1 MNVAAGLQ
9 RHWNRI
15 DALTLLLLPLS
26 ICYGLIISIRAL
38 LYKLGVFR
46 VRHWNV
52 PILVVGNLTV
62 GGSGKTPLV
71 IELARGLRARGWR
84 PGVVSRG
91 YGGLSKGP
99 TTVTAA
105 TDPFLV
111 GDEPVLIAR
120 ETEVP
125 VVVARKRA
133 KAVDRLLQE
142 TEVNL
147 VIADDG
153 LQHLALGRVVEIA
166 VIDGVIGHGNGL
178 LLPAGPL
185 REPLR
190 RLERVDI
197 RVRRGGQPEEGEY
210 PMSVN
215 PSVARNLVSGQEVEL
230 VEFSGVPLVA
240 VAGIHQPERF
250 FSTLRNLGLQIQEKG
265 FSDNHAFQA
274 SDIPQA
280 PERPVLMT
288 AKDAVKCEPF
298 AQENWWAVKQ
308 VVTIPQ
314 ELLSSLDELLERRI
328 HGS

>member
-91 YGGLSKGP
+91 YGGISKGP

-120 ETEVP
+120 EAQVP

-166 VIDGVIGHGNGL
+166 VIDGVTGHGNGL

-210 PMSVN
+210 PMSIN
-215 PSVARNLVSGQEVEL
+215 PSLARNLVSGQEVEL

-250 FSTLRNLGLQIQEKG
+250 FSTLRNLGLEIQEKG
-265 FSDNHAFQA
+265 FSDHHAFQA
-274 SDIPQA
+274 SDIPQTS
-280 PERPVLMT
+280 ERPVLMT

-314 ELLSSLDELLERRI
+314 ELLSNLDNLLERRT

>member
-9 RHWNRI
+9 RHWDRI
-15 DALTLLLLPLS
+15 DAVTWLLLPLS
-26 ICYGLIISIRAL
+26 ICYGLIILIRAF
-38 LYKLGVFR
+38 LYKLGVFK
-46 VRHWNV
+46 VRHWSAPV
-52 PILVVGNLTV
+52 LVVGNLTV
-62 GGSGKTPLV
+62 GGAGKTPLV
-71 IELARGLRARGWR
+71 IELSRGLRARGWR

-91 YGGLSKGP
+91 YGGTSEGP
-99 TTVTAA
+99 TTVTAG

-120 ETEVP
+120 EAEVP
-125 VVVARKRA
+125 VVIARKRG

-142 TEVNL
+142 TGVDL

-166 VIDGVIGHGNGL
+166 VIDGMTGYGNGL

-185 REPLR
+185 REPLS

-197 RVRRGGQPEEGEY
+197 RVRRGGQPKEGEY
-210 PMSVN
+210 SMSVN
-215 PSVARNLVSGQEVEL
+215 ASAARNLVSGEEVEL
-230 VEFSGVPLVA
+230 VEFSGAPLVA

-250 FSTLRNLGLQIQEKG
+250 FSTLRNLGLQIQEKA
-265 FSDNHAFQA
+265 FSDHHAFQVG
-274 SDIPQA
+274 DIPQA
-280 PERPVLMT
+280 PESPVLMT
-288 AKDAVKCEPF
+288 AKDAVKCESF

-314 ELLSSLDELLERRI
+314 ELLNHLDKLLKRRT
-328 HGS
+328 HAS

>member
-210 PMSVN
+210 PMSIN
-215 PSVARNLVSGQEVEL
+215 PSLARNLVSGQEVEL

-250 FSTLRNLGLQIQEKG
+250 FSTLRNLGLEIQEKG
-265 FSDNHAFQA
+265 FSDHHAFQA

-314 ELLSSLDELLERRI
+314 ELLSNLDNLLERRI

>member
-91 YGGLSKGP
+91 YGGISKGP

-120 ETEVP
+120 EAQVP

-210 PMSVN
+210 PMSIN
-215 PSVARNLVSGQEVEL
+215 PSLARNLVSGQEVEL

-250 FSTLRNLGLQIQEKG
+250 FSTLRNLGLEIQEKG
-265 FSDNHAFQA
+265 FSDHHAFQA

-314 ELLSSLDELLERRI
+314 ELLSNLDNLLERRI

>member
-38 LYKLGVFR
+38 LYQLGVFR
-46 VRHWNV
+46 VQHWNV
-52 PILVVGNLTV
+52 PVLVVGNLTV

-91 YGGLSKGP
+91 YGGTSEGP

-120 ETEVP
+120 EAEVP

-142 TEVNL
+142 AEVNL

-166 VIDGVIGHGNGL
+166 VIDGVTGHGNGL

-197 RVRRGGQPEEGEY
+197 RVRRGGQPKEGEY

-215 PSVARNLVSGQEVEL
+215 ASVARNLVSGQEVEL
-230 VEFSGVPLVA
+230 SEFSGVPVVA
-240 VAGIHQPERF
+240 VA
-250 FSTLRNLGLQIQEKG
+250 
-265 FSDNHAFQA
+265 
-274 SDIPQA
+274 
-280 PERPVLMT
+280 
-288 AKDAVKCEPF
+288 
-298 AQENWWAVKQ
+298 
-308 VVTIPQ
+308 
-314 ELLSSLDELLERRI
+314 
-328 HGS
+328 

>member
-91 YGGLSKGP
+91 YGGISKGP

-120 ETEVP
+120 ETQVP

-166 VIDGVIGHGNGL
+166 VIDGVTGHGNGL

-210 PMSVN
+210 PMSIN
-215 PSVARNLVSGQEVEL
+215 PSLARNLVSGQEVEL

-250 FSTLRNLGLQIQEKG
+250 FSTLRNLGLEIQEKG
-265 FSDNHAFQA
+265 FSDHHAFQA

-314 ELLSSLDELLERRI
+314 ELLSNLDNLLERRI

>member
-91 YGGLSKGP
+91 YGGISKGP

-210 PMSVN
+210 PMSIN
-215 PSVARNLVSGQEVEL
+215 PSLARNLVSGQEVEL

-250 FSTLRNLGLQIQEKG
+250 FSTLRNLGLEIQEKG
-265 FSDNHAFQA
+265 FSDHHAFQA

-314 ELLSSLDELLERRI
+314 ELLSNLDNLLERRI

>member
-1 MNVAAGLQ
+1 MNVAASLQ

-26 ICYGLIISIRAL
+26 FCYGLIISIRSL
-38 LYKLGVFR
+38 LYRLGVFR

-52 PILVVGNLTV
+52 PVLVVGNLSV

-71 IELARGLRARGWR
+71 IALARGLRAKGWR

-91 YGGLSKGP
+91 YGGISKGP
-99 TTVTAA
+99 TVVTAA
-105 TDPFLV
+105 TDPFWV

-120 ETEVP
+120 EAEVP
-125 VVVARKRA
+125 VVVSRKIV

-142 TEVNL
+142 TQVNL

-153 LQHLALGRVVEIA
+153 LQHLALGRTVEIA
-166 VIDGVIGHGNGL
+166 VIDGVTGHGNRL

-190 RLERVDI
+190 RLKRVDI
-197 RVRRGGQPEEGEY
+197 RVRRGGQPKEGEY
-210 PMSVN
+210 AMSVKA
-215 PSVARNLVSGQEVEL
+215 SVAQNLVSGEEVEL
-230 VEFSGVPLVA
+230 AEFSGAPLVA

-250 FSTLRNLGLQIQEKG
+250 FLTLRNLGLQIQEKA
-265 FSDNHAFQA
+265 FSDHHAFQPG
-274 SDIPQA
+274 DIPQA
-280 PERPVLMT
+280 LDRPVLMT
-288 AKDAVKCEPF
+288 SKDAVKCEAF
-298 AQENWWAVKQ
+298 AQKNWWAVKQ

-314 ELLSSLDELLERRI
+314 ELLSHVDELLERRI
-328 HGS
+328 HGR